1 MYSIQEAKEEAVL
14 QLLSWDCPINAE
26 MVKKV
31 LKDWISN
38 LRTHIGKA
46 AHEYEAQFVEDHT
59 GMTWDEQDAQCIEQI
74 GDYEKALEDIENG
87 NDDWAGIEEKM
98 LKIVRGE

>member
-38 LRTHIGKA
+38 LKSHIGKE
-46 AHEYEAQFVEDHT
+46 AHEYEARFVEDHT
-59 GMTWDEQDAQCIEQI
+59 GMTWDEQDAQCKEQI
-74 GDYEKALEDIENG
+74 GDYEEALKDIENG
-87 NDDWAGIEEKM
+87 NDDWAAIGEKM
-98 LKIVRGE
+98 LKIARGE